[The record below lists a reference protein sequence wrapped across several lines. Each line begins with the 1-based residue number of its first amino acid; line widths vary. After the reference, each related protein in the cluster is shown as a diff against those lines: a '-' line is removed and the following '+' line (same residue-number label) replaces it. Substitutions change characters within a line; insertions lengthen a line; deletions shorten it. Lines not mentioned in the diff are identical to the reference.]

1 VAFLPQEH
9 RSAKTF
15 PPIYKFMKKI
25 FVFSFI
31 CFSTIALFGQMKAD
45 SAILKMTA
53 PEIFKI
59 RVQTTKGTLLI
70 EATRSWSPAG
80 VDRLY
85 QLVRTGFYNNNSIFR
100 VQTGYVVQFGISD
113 NKMNNDFWEMHPIP
127 DEPVK
132 ASNLRGTISYA
143 RDGANSRTAQLFIN
157 LKDNF
162 KLDTVNYN
170 GLRGF
175 PPVAKIIDGFNVV
188 GSFYSGYGFEPANH
202 QDSITVRG
210 NAYVK
215 SHFPEVDYI
224 LSVEVVEK

>member
-1 VAFLPQEH
+1 VAFLPQKH
-9 RSAKTF
+9 QSAKTF
-15 PPIYKFMKKI
+15 PSIDYLMKKI

-31 CFSTIALFGQMKAD
+31 CFFTIALFGQINPD
-45 SAILKMTA
+45 SAILKETA

-59 RVQTTKGTLLI
+59 RVQTTKGTFII
-70 EATRSWSPAG
+70 EACRSWSPEG

-100 VQTGYVVQFGISD
+100 VQTDYVVQFGISD
-113 NKMNNDFWEMHPIP
+113 NKKNNDFWEKHPIP

-132 ASNLRGTISYA
+132 ASNRRGTISYA

-175 PPVAKIIDGFNVV
+175 PPVAKITDGFNVV

-202 QDSITVRG
+202 QDSIMVYG

-215 SHFPEVDYI
+215 RHFPEVDYI
-224 LSVEVVEK
+224 LSIEILE